1 MQHASVILRLLF
13 PANQDS
19 TESVH
24 PTVGPF
30 GHPSAGFEARGPSNQ
45 PRLLTTRTNVRCEP
59 EFPRQAANFV
69 IVIPFV
75 QTQALRF
82 VQRRPGSFH
91 GNTFDRLSR
100 QLEVVDVRSSNGQP
114 HRHAV
119 GFHQQTSL
127 GAGFGPIRRIRTG
140 FSPRPAEP
148 WSSLRPYSATTSS
161 VPSTRRTLPIRFATV
176 SGTRPPASIPETAGG
191 PSNSNRFPSRS
202 THSIGN
208 RSAPRTGSRPSHPDP
223 FAGDV
228 PAPAD
233 PRSRAPATTALQTP
247 KTHLNTAI
255 GSTAS
260 LHPPFRASM
269 PKRLIDHLPVFGIG
283 SYCSVSCI

>member
-30 GHPSAGFEARGPSNQ
+30 GHPAACFEARGPSNQ
-45 PRLLTTRTNVRCEP
+45 PRLLTTRTNVRCKP
-59 EFPRQAANFV
+59 EFPRQTANFV
-69 IVIPFV
+69 TVIPFV

-91 GNTFDRLSR
+91 RNAFDRLSR

-127 GAGFGPIRRIRTG
+127 GAGFGPIRRIRTR

-176 SGTRPPASIPETAGG
+176 SETRPPASIPETAGG

-202 THSIGN
+202 THSIGI

-223 FAGDV
+223 FAGAV
-228 PAPAD
+228 PDPVG
-233 PRSRAPATTALQTP
+233 PRSRVPATTALQMP
-247 KTHLNTAI
+247 KTHPNTAI
-255 GSTAS
+255 GSPAS

-269 PKRLIDHLPVFGIG
+269 PEKLIDHLIVSGIG
-283 SYCSVSCI
+283 S